1 MFAMGEFSK
10 ECGELVGL
18 ESAARE
24 LGTTG
29 LKLLMLIRGGK
40 IEGSM
45 AEGEWYV
52 TRSSLECFR
61 ARGGDIPAAA
71 TPSCRTSCKASS
83 CGCES

>member
-1 MFAMGEFSK
+1 MGDGTKDHE
-10 ECGELVGL
+10 ELVGL

-24 LGTTG
+24 LNTTG
-29 LKLLMLIRGGK
+29 LKLLMLIRAGK

-61 ARGGDIPAAA
+61 AHGGDISAAA
-71 TPSCRTSCKASS
+71 TPSCRTSCKAST
-83 CGCES
+83 CGC

>member
-1 MFAMGEFSK
+1 MGNGTK

-24 LGTTG
+24 LNTTG
-29 LKLLMLIRGGK
+29 LKLLMLIREGK
-40 IEGSM
+40 IEGSLT
-45 AEGEWYV
+45 EGEWYV

-61 ARGGDIPAAA
+61 AHGGDIPATA

-83 CGCES
+83 CGCG